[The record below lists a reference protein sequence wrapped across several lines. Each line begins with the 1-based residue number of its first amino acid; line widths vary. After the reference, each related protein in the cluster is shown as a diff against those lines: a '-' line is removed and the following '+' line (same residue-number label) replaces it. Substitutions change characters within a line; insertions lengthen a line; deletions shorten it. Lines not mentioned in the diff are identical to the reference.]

1 MLPSLNGAFYCSFL
15 FSLHSSSLYASYD
28 NVTNGR
34 AIRHQFLFI
43 YFFKQRNAPDVPFL
57 VKYEGIHILSK
68 QTSRGDALG
77 SGRAAYLL

>member
-1 MLPSLNGAFYCSFL
+1 MRKSSMEEPSVINFKYY
-15 FSLHSSSLYASYD
+15 SLL
-28 NVTNGR
+28 
-34 AIRHQFLFI
+34 
-43 YFFKQRNAPDVPFL
+43 FFKQRKAPDVPFL